1 LAQKH
6 RLLVEFKKI
15 QKRRIDMTGV
25 EILTTEQVAT
35 SAAYNWTVALIVA
48 GAFFVATILCR
59 VFFTDIFD
67 IGSCS
72 TLIIG
77 GIVLGTLMGVATSS
91 PSEYV
96 TQHQVVISDEV
107 SFTEFY
113 ERYDVIKQDGKLF
126 VVREKDTSLGA
137 EQ

>member
-35 SAAYNWTVALIVA
+35 SQAYNWTVALIVA

-59 VFFTDIFD
+59 IFLKELFD
-67 IGSCS
+67 IGSCLA
-72 TLIIG
+72 LIIC
-77 GIVLGTLMGVATSS
+77 GIVFGSIMGVATSTS
-91 PSEYV
+91 SEYV
-96 TQHQVVISDEV
+96 TQHQVLVSEDV

-126 VVREKDTSLGA
+126 TVRRKDTSLGT
-137 EQ
+137 EK

>member
-1 LAQKH
+1 
-6 RLLVEFKKI
+6 
-15 QKRRIDMTGV
+15 MTGV

-35 SAAYNWTVALIVA
+35 SQAYNWTVALIVA
-48 GAFFVATILCR
+48 GAFFVAIILCR
-59 VFFTDIFD
+59 MFLTELFD
-67 IGSCS
+67 IGSCL
-72 TLIIG
+72 TLIIC
-77 GIVLGTLMGVATSS
+77 GIIFGAMMGVATSS